1 MRNYITYESLG
12 IFISD
17 YKKGAYSNFDST
29 EIKWISRVQNS
40 DYGISLNRDVLKQIG
55 SEDFYIQELNI
66 QNASNPPS
74 TSPTDEAIEPTISF
88 NMSYLLTDGVNEKN
102 IGIAV
107 NKIGCE
113 TPLSFP
119 FKFIKDQNI
128 FVFIGKEHLDLLNQ
142 PSLDEQQLIEINNCY
157 LSNYSLSVSVG
168 SFPTVSTSWVGSNIS
183 AKKYSEVN
191 DNFLS
196 VINSSNPELPNKWD
210 VNKSYLGTQNPENF
224 TFNLPSV
231 SNRQE
236 PEIAA
241 LRPMDIVLDIPDLNI
256 GGQKL
261 NKPRLSV
268 DSFSLNI
275 DVSRKDLYGIG
286 SNFVFDRKLDYPISG
301 SLNMAV
307 VIDDIQEG
315 SLAKIFEKDKPY
327 DMEITIHDPCLEC
340 QKERIKIKIEKAIFV
355 SKKVSKQIGSV
366 TTLDIEFYFSVTSD
380 HGLYFFAEKNTDSQL
395 FLKSKYDNVG
405 WFDTEYFSDLQDQT
419 DQQTN
424 FENWLTNDGD
434 PSLEVFNA
442 CEKSDLT
449 VNLSEKT
456 LLNSNLDQVGTIEYW
471 TLDDSSNI
479 GAGCVDVDDL
489 NLNEEI
495 NTWEELK
502 LKLNDLSTFCVGEKI
517 VILYKYNDG
526 VFHSE
531 NYRLVTF
538 EHLPIPLLTDLS
550 FNNLYSEVGYN
561 YQISDSL
568 FNLGIFINSL
578 TVESELPEIKAVFQ
592 IKKSGNLIQEFVI
605 EDAKNADFSTY
616 DIDFLEQGDY
626 TLSLIGLADCL
637 DNLSL
642 ESQGEIETVF
652 NFSVVYYE
660 LIIPTDLTYEAECPK
675 TTNLPNAIINKNGE
689 FLSHVSPLPLTL
701 DLCLSDYS
709 TPESTAVIWSEHLQ
723 YHYNFSETAT
733 ATVSDTEPP
742 DLLKLTHDEE
752 ILIHP
757 DNSTSVM
764 LSSIIQ
770 DAKYYDRCTL
780 NDEVISYF
788 IHEWDGGKKKS
799 FIIIDPSDH
808 FNSLLGGTY
817 DFQYEGEDYTA
828 NIYDSISSVILNDI
842 GKKYYYL
849 NDEIFNISE
858 FANNTLPID
867 THIIKLYRLEDKA
880 GNYKI
885 FDYSIPVS
893 MLNIE
898 MPSINDYYIEAGHNT
913 EYTPE
918 KQSLKLI
925 KGSKSSFVELD
936 FSIFDYEDLNT
947 PVSPPIIG
955 ELDDP
960 SIPKKFKVVYNYNDN
975 GFNEEFS
982 YNVNIGD
989 KTPPQVNKINFLFP
1003 DFEIPL
1009 PSNSS
1014 DFTFNDLNPDIDVY
1028 DLVSGYNV
1036 ILTFMLCEGDFT
1048 SPTFL
1053 PNPIKTHIKENTD
1066 NYQINLT
1073 DFELFEEI
1081 DMEVSKQYSF
1091 ILYSVKDQMGNEFVL
1106 SPYKD
1111 KGITFELHNP
1121 YPIEAS
1127 ITGEKIKL
1135 EPIYENASILFL
1147 YDASG
1152 SMTGSRW
1159 SNQITWMKKC
1169 IKILIELDTV
1179 NERRQGGFDL
1189 YFIWFSNMTYNF
1201 HEDQWLNIK
1210 DISYDSLDKFYYKN
1224 NFGNPKELK
1233 FGDTYSDNWYINAMK
1248 AAKNAFSRNN
1258 GLDKNDYKKILI
1270 FTTDGG
1276 IDTRSYISGDG
1287 GYVELDG
1294 AIDLAKDFYEPKDL
1308 NVGRITSIPI
1318 LIQGVEDKERVKKLG
1333 RVGQGKGIEEE
1344 PDVIDATSGGDIGV
1358 LELLKYIL
1366 PYNGQTS
1373 IDITNM
1379 SNKTLCINQDILL
1392 NGDGFDFY
1400 EKRSG
1405 IDYLIDG
1412 SESNKIAQVK
1422 FLYHLTQS
1430 QLDKTSSFD
1439 NPIFYIPPRGKI
1451 SIYFSI
1457 APTEKTYSK
1466 NDNYDPINL
1475 NVRFYDLLFA
1485 YIKNENESPNFSE
1498 SISLE
1503 TSQNDVSYNSDEN
1516 YLLINFELELQLP
1529 DT

>member
-196 VINSSNPELPNKWD
+196 VINSSNPELPNEWD

-286 SNFVFDRKLDYPISG
+286 SNFVFDRKLDYPLSG

-538 EHLPIPLLTDLS
+538 EQLPIPLLTDLS

-592 IKKSGNLIQEFVI
+592 IKKSGNLIQKFVI

-709 TPESTAVIWSEHLQ
+709 TPESTDVIWSEHLQ
-723 YHYNFSETAT
+723 YHYNFSESAM
-733 ATVSDTEPP
+733 ATVSDTLPP

-817 DFQYEGEDYTA
+817 DFQYEGEVYTA
-828 NIYDSISSVILNDI
+828 NIYDSISSVILNKSD
-842 GKKYYYL
+842 KYYYYL
-849 NDEIFNISE
+849 NDDIFNISQFE
-858 FANNTLPID
+858 NDTLPID

-898 MPSINDYYIEAGHNT
+898 MPSIDDEYIEAGHGT
-913 EYTPE
+913 LYTP
-918 KQSLKLI
+918 QIQILKLI

-936 FSIFDYEDLNT
+936 FSIFNYEDLSEQ
-947 PVSPPIIG
+947 VYPPIIG

-960 SIPKKFKVVYNYNDN
+960 SIPKKFKVLYNYNDN

-989 KTPPQVNKINFLFP
+989 KTPPQVKKVDFSS

-1048 SPTFL
+1048 SATFL

-1066 NYQINLT
+1066 NSQINLT
-1073 DFELFEEI
+1073 DFELFEGI
-1081 DMEVSKQYSF
+1081 DMEVPKQYSF

-1106 SPYKD
+1106 SPYK
-1111 KGITFELHNP
+1111 GITFELHNP
-1121 YPIEAS
+1121 YQ
-1127 ITGEKIKL
+1127 ITLKNNGGSIKL
-1135 EPIYENASILFL
+1135 EPEYKKTSLLFC
-1147 YDASG
+1147 YDSSG
-1152 SMTGSRW
+1152 SMGDNPEYGTKMWDPQIKWIKDSLSELAVLDYNTKKETYNGNFEFCLIDFDGKVTPRTDGFLPIEDYEDITYFGEAKGGTDFGIAYLGAEKALQSLRSKPDHKKVIIFTSDGDEADNTGIANNIAKDLYDNNPPSGKEVTSPLW
-1159 SNQITWMKKC
+1159 SPSNQT
-1169 IKILIELDTV
+1169 
-1179 NERRQGGFDL
+1179 R
-1189 YFIWFSNMTYNF
+1189 
-1201 HEDQWLNIK
+1201 HP
-1210 DISYDSLDKFYYKN
+1210 N
-1224 NFGNPKELK
+1224 N
-1233 FGDTYSDNWYINAMK
+1233 
-1248 AAKNAFSRNN
+1248 
-1258 GLDKNDYKKILI
+1258 
-1270 FTTDGG
+1270 
-1276 IDTRSYISGDG
+1276 
-1287 GYVELDG
+1287 
-1294 AIDLAKDFYEPKDL
+1294 
-1308 NVGRITSIPI
+1308 IPI
-1318 LIQGVEDKERVKKLG
+1318 GRVTTFPVILTGATPSLLLDLG
-1333 RVGQGKGIEEE
+1333 RSGQGL
-1344 PDVIDATSGGDIGV
+1344 TSGTPEHLDSREKTLSI
-1358 LELLKYIL
+1358 LEIL
-1366 PYNGQTS
+1366 NFIMPYNGKTKYTIINTS
-1373 IDITNM
+1373 Q
-1379 SNKTLCINQDILL
+1379 KVLCINL
-1392 NGDGFDFY
+1392 
-1400 EKRSG
+1400 KS
-1405 IDYLIDG
+1405 LIDG
-1412 SESNKIAQVK
+1412 SAFSFYCEGSEVNSQNTYVNKVK
-1422 FLYHLTQS
+1422 FQEDLTNTNLSQAIKKESDVLY
-1430 QLDKTSSFD
+1430 
-1439 NPIFYIPPRGKI
+1439 I
-1451 SIYFSI
+1451 SPNIEVDIYFTIVPADTRFSNSQVYNSI
-1457 APTEKTYSK
+1457 TMEARFYNKMFSYVNDYSETPDF
-1466 NDNYDPINL
+1466 NNGLFFDPINTDAT
-1475 NVRFYDLLFA
+1475 YEDG
-1485 YIKNENESPNFSE
+1485 
-1498 SISLE
+1498 
-1503 TSQNDVSYNSDEN
+1503 
-1516 YLLINFELELQLP
+1516 YLSFIHQLQLQEY